1 MSMNSGLSRHSAVD
15 LARMIRAKEV
25 TSVEVLDAHLAVIAR
40 VNPQLNAIIT
50 MDEEGAHAQ
59 AKLADEAV
67 QRGDAVGPLHG
78 LPVVIKDVTLT
89 KGMRTTY
96 GSPLYADFVP
106 DEDAEPVA
114 RLRRAGAIVLGKTN
128 TPEFAA
134 GANTVNALF
143 GATRNPWD
151 PTRSPAGSSG
161 GSAVAAATGMVPLAH
176 GTDFGCSIRIPASF
190 CGIVGLRT
198 TAGLIPNRPMRLP
211 WDPGQVHGPLT
222 RSAEDAALML
232 DAMIGLDPLWPIS
245 VAPPWANSLDHVNA
259 TQDAKG
265 LRIAYVSDIAGFG
278 VDAEVDAICREAA
291 LGLAREGA
299 QVDHITFDCSD
310 GFDTYKTLRGEWMVG
325 QQLERM
331 AMLDKFG
338 PNLAG
343 NVKAGLALTV
353 RDTAAAENAREV
365 VWKRFRDLFGRY
377 DFLITPAAP
386 VPPYKLDENF
396 PTEING
402 RKLDNYIDW
411 IAPAFLITLV
421 GFPAGSVP
429 GGKTASNLPVGVQIV
444 GPRFSEPQILGL
456 CKLVQRANPIGWPA
470 IS

>member
-1 MSMNSGLSRHSAVD
+1 MASELNRKSAVEQ
-15 LARMIRAKEV
+15 ARLIREKQV
-25 TSVEVLDAHLAVIAR
+25 TPLEILDAHLGAIAR
-40 VNPQLNAIIT
+40 INPQLNAIVT
-50 MDEEGAHAQ
+50 LA
-59 AKLADEAV
+59 ADEARTQAEAAGEAV
-67 QRGDAVGPLHG
+67 MRGEKLGALHG

-89 KGMRTTY
+89 KGMRTTF
-96 GSPLYADFVP
+96 GSPLYADFIP
-106 DEDAEPVA
+106 QEDAEPVA

-134 GANTVNALF
+134 GANTINEVF
-143 GATRNPWD
+143 GVTRNPWD

-161 GSAVAAATGMVPLAH
+161 GSAVSAATGMAALAH

-211 WDPGQVHGPLT
+211 WDPGQVHGPLA

-232 DAMIGLDPLWPIS
+232 DAMTGLDPLWPIS
-245 VAPPWANSLDHVNA
+245 VAPTWDSALAAVNA
-259 TQDAKG
+259 TNDAKG

-278 VDAEVDAICREAA
+278 VEQEVDDICRKAA
-291 LGLAREGA
+291 LGLAARGA
-299 QVDHITFDCSD
+299 SVEHIAFDCSD

-325 QQLERM
+325 QQLERIE
-331 AMLDKFG
+331 MLEKFG

-353 RDTAAAENAREV
+353 RDTAAAENARER
-365 VWKRFRDLFGRY
+365 VWMRFRELFSTY

-386 VPPYKLDENF
+386 VPPYKLDQNF

-402 RKLDNYIDW
+402 RKLENYIDW
-411 IAPAFLITLV
+411 IAPAFLVTLV
-421 GFPAGSVP
+421 GFPAGSAP
-429 GGKTASNLPVGVQIV
+429 AGKTANNLPVGLQIV
-444 GPRFSEPQILGL
+444 GPRFSDPRILGL
-456 CKLVQRANPIGWPA
+456 CKLVQEANPIGWPP

>member
-1 MSMNSGLSRHSAVD
+1 MASELNRKSAVEQ
-15 LARMIRAKEV
+15 ARLIREKQV
-25 TSVEVLDAHLAVIAR
+25 TPLEILDAHLEAIAR
-40 VNPQLNAIIT
+40 INPQLNAIVT
-50 MDEEGAHAQ
+50 LA
-59 AKLADEAV
+59 ADEARTQAEAAGEAV
-67 QRGDAVGPLHG
+67 MRGEKLGALHG

-89 KGMRTTY
+89 KGMRTTF
-96 GSPLYADFVP
+96 GSPLYADFIP
-106 DEDAEPVA
+106 QEDAEPVA

-134 GANTVNALF
+134 GANTINEVF
-143 GATRNPWD
+143 GVTRNPWD

-161 GSAVAAATGMVPLAH
+161 GSAVSAATGMSALAH

-211 WDPGQVHGPLT
+211 WDPGQVHGPLA

-232 DAMIGLDPLWPIS
+232 DAMTGLDPLWPIS
-245 VAPPWANSLDHVNA
+245 VAPTWDSALAAVNA
-259 TQDAKG
+259 TNDAKG

-278 VDAEVDAICREAA
+278 VEQEVDDICRKAA
-291 LGLAREGA
+291 LGLAARGA
-299 QVDHITFDCSD
+299 SVEHIAFDCSD

-325 QQLERM
+325 QQLERIE
-331 AMLDKFG
+331 MLEKFG

-353 RDTAAAENAREV
+353 RDTAAAENARER
-365 VWKRFRDLFGRY
+365 VWMRFRELFSTY

-386 VPPYKLDENF
+386 VPPYKLDQNF

-402 RKLDNYIDW
+402 RKLENYIDW
-411 IAPAFLITLV
+411 IAPAFLVTLV
-421 GFPAGSVP
+421 GFPAGSAP
-429 GGKTASNLPVGVQIV
+429 AGKTANNLPVGLQIV
-444 GPRFSEPQILGL
+444 GPRFSDPRILGL
-456 CKLVQRANPIGWPA
+456 CKLVQEANPIGWPP

>member
-1 MSMNSGLSRHSAVD
+1 MASELNRKSAVEQ
-15 LARMIRAKEV
+15 ARLIREKQV
-25 TSVEVLDAHLAVIAR
+25 TPLEILDAHLGAIAR
-40 VNPQLNAIIT
+40 INPQLNAIVT
-50 MDEEGAHAQ
+50 LA
-59 AKLADEAV
+59 ADEARTQAEAAGEAV
-67 QRGDAVGPLHG
+67 MRGEKLGALHG

-89 KGMRTTY
+89 KGMRTTF
-96 GSPLYADFVP
+96 GSPLYADFIP
-106 DEDAEPVA
+106 QEDAEPVA

-134 GANTVNALF
+134 GANTINEVF
-143 GATRNPWD
+143 GVTRNPWD

-161 GSAVAAATGMVPLAH
+161 GSAVSAATGMAALAH

-211 WDPGQVHGPLT
+211 WDPGQVHGPLA

-232 DAMIGLDPLWPIS
+232 DAMTGLDPLWPIS
-245 VAPPWANSLDHVNA
+245 VAPTWDSALAAVNA
-259 TQDAKG
+259 TNDAKG

-278 VDAEVDAICREAA
+278 VEQEVDDICRKAA
-291 LGLAREGA
+291 LGLAARGA
-299 QVDHITFDCSD
+299 SVDHIAFDCSD

-325 QQLERM
+325 QQLERIE
-331 AMLDKFG
+331 MLEKFG

-353 RDTAAAENAREV
+353 RDTAAAENARER
-365 VWKRFRDLFGRY
+365 VWMRFRELFSTY

-386 VPPYKLDENF
+386 VPPYKLDQNF

-402 RKLDNYIDW
+402 RKLENYIDW
-411 IAPAFLITLV
+411 IAPAFLVTLV
-421 GFPAGSVP
+421 GFPAGSAP
-429 GGKTASNLPVGVQIV
+429 AGKTANNLPVGLQIV
-444 GPRFSEPQILGL
+444 GPRFSDPRILGL
-456 CKLVQRANPIGWPA
+456 CKLVQEANPIGWPP

>member
-1 MSMNSGLSRHSAVD
+1 MASELNRKSAVEQ
-15 LARMIRAKEV
+15 ARLIREKQV
-25 TSVEVLDAHLAVIAR
+25 TPLEILDAHLEAIAR
-40 VNPQLNAIIT
+40 INPQLNAIVT
-50 MDEEGAHAQ
+50 LA
-59 AKLADEAV
+59 ADEARTQAEAAGEAV
-67 QRGDAVGPLHG
+67 MRGEKLGALHG

-89 KGMRTTY
+89 KGMRTTF
-96 GSPLYADFVP
+96 GSPLYADFIP
-106 DEDAEPVA
+106 QEDAEPVA

-134 GANTVNALF
+134 GANTINEVF
-143 GATRNPWD
+143 GVTRNPWD

-161 GSAVAAATGMVPLAH
+161 GSAVSAATGMSALAH

-211 WDPGQVHGPLT
+211 WDPGQVHGPLA

-232 DAMIGLDPLWPIS
+232 DAMTGLDPLWPIS
-245 VAPPWANSLDHVNA
+245 VAPTWDSALAAVNA
-259 TQDAKG
+259 TNDAKG

-278 VDAEVDAICREAA
+278 VEQEVDDICRKAA
-291 LGLAREGA
+291 LGLAARGA
-299 QVDHITFDCSD
+299 SVDHIAFDCSD

-325 QQLERM
+325 QQLERIE
-331 AMLDKFG
+331 MLEKFG

-353 RDTAAAENAREV
+353 RDTAAAENARER
-365 VWKRFRDLFGRY
+365 VWMRFRELFSTY

-386 VPPYKLDENF
+386 VPPYKLDQNF

-402 RKLDNYIDW
+402 RKLENYIDW
-411 IAPAFLITLV
+411 IAPAFLVTLV
-421 GFPAGSVP
+421 GFPAGSAP
-429 GGKTASNLPVGVQIV
+429 AGKTANNLPVGLQIV
-444 GPRFSEPQILGL
+444 GPRFSDPRILGL
-456 CKLVQRANPIGWPA
+456 CKLVQEANPIGWPP